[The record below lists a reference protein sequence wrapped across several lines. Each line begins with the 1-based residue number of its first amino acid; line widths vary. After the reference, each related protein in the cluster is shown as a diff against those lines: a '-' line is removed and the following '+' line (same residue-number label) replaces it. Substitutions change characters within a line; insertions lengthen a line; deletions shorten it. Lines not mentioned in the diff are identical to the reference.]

1 MVTACRNVEELRR
14 NWEQVRRGAR
24 EFPLSSSA
32 TPPSPPLAN
41 GRAGAMPAAHSSP
54 AMNGRRRKAASR
66 GAGLGAGSGSESEQ
80 PSGALDA
87 SWAALEVLR
96 RRGAKQ
102 SPPSPDDSPPRG
114 PRGLA
119 RALASG
125 VLRTVG
131 RGAGPSAR
139 PASREVHAQG
149 FEDDRGAL
157 RRGVDGREPGRR
169 ALPAQQAGDA
179 AQKRAEDTAS
189 RARQAHDVRQQRP
202 AAGQARVGELHSSAA
217 ARPARPAGGRDFSM
231 GRATLDPGVG
241 AGAAAPGAPGAS
253 AVLLGAR
260 NGRALLTTRG
270 AGANEP
276 HVRNFG
282 ADAKR
287 QRLEPTP
294 GWPQRGAADAPP
306 AALAAPPMRAEQ
318 ASARCQQAA
327 GAAAGALRQA
337 AGAARQ
343 ASDAPPPW
351 LQPGSEQLVPP
362 AAASPPAPRSFPAGA
377 ALPSPA
383 LRAAQAPA
391 SAAQKLALPH
401 GAGGSDY
408 WARHGLP
415 PPPSLYSLGAS
426 APASASAGAAPG
438 VVAPASS
445 ASGRLERGHS
455 RVAPS
460 NGAQLSEAPG
470 GTRAAS
476 PVPQG
481 PARAPPLV
489 WVKAAAAAA
498 VKARLKPVLASGGVS
513 RERFKEVARA
523 ATHALVLQAPDLADD
538 AAREAAV
545 AQAVEAALRA
555 SSMHN

>member
-1 MVTACRNVEELRR
+1 
-14 NWEQVRRGAR
+14 
-24 EFPLSSSA
+24 
-32 TPPSPPLAN
+32 
-41 GRAGAMPAAHSSP
+41 
-54 AMNGRRRKAASR
+54 MNGRRRKAASR

-80 PSGALDA
+80 PSGALGA

-96 RRGAKQ
+96 RRGAQQ

-131 RGAGPSAR
+131 RSAR

-157 RRGVDGREPGRR
+157 RRGVDRREPGRR

-179 AQKRAEDTAS
+179 AQKRAQDTAR
-189 RARQAHDVRQQRP
+189 RARQVHDVRQQWP

-217 ARPARPAGGRDFSM
+217 ARPARPAGGRGISM
-231 GRATLDPGVG
+231 GRAALDPGVG

-253 AVLLGAR
+253 AALLGAR
-260 NGRALLTTRG
+260 NGRALLATRG
-270 AGANEP
+270 AGANEAQA
-276 HVRNFG
+276 RNFG

-287 QRLEPTP
+287 QCLEPTP
-294 GWPQRGAADAPP
+294 GWPLRGAAEAPP
-306 AALAAPPMRAEQ
+306 PALAAPPMRAEQ
-318 ASARCQQAA
+318 ARARCQQAA
-327 GAAAGALRQA
+327 GGAAGALRQA

-362 AAASPPAPRSFPAGA
+362 AAAAPPAPRSYPAGA
-377 ALPSPA
+377 ALPPPV

-391 SAAQKLALPH
+391 SAAQTLAPPR
-401 GAGGSDY
+401 GAGGRDY

-415 PPPSLYSLGAS
+415 PPPSLHGLGAS

-438 VVAPASS
+438 AVAPASS
-445 ASGRLERGHS
+445 ASGRLVLLPPPPPQQGRLERGHS

-460 NGAQLSEAPG
+460 DGAQSSEAPG

-476 PVPQG
+476 PAPQG
-481 PARAPPLV
+481 PARAPPGV

-498 VKARLKPVLASGGVS
+498 VKARLKPVLESGGVS

-523 ATHALVLQAPDLADD
+523 ATHALVLQAPDVADD
-538 AAREAAV
+538 AARDAAV

-555 SSMHN
+555 SSVPN